1 MDLDAI
7 LDGIRQA
14 GRQQIEQIEN
24 EAERQSSQI
33 LAKIQKDADVQKK
46 RILADGHARLN
57 REQALIEQQAVIQSL
72 QIHAGARQKLIDSV
86 LKNVTNRF
94 SGVRLQ
100 KDYEQ
105 VLANLAK
112 ETVQSIVPS
121 LLNMQKI
128 ILHFDPRDK
137 EIAERI
143 VKKLDETVSTKY
155 DIECS
160 GGCTAETED
169 GMVSVLNTVES
180 RFEHAK
186 PYVIQKLSLFFERK
200 YSSSE

>member
-7 LDGIRQA
+7 LDGIQQA
-14 GRQQIEQIEN
+14 GQQQIEQIEH

-72 QIHAGARQKLIDSV
+72 QIHADARQKLIDSV
-86 LKNVTNRF
+86 LKNVTARF
-94 SGVRLQ
+94 SGVRTR

-105 VLANLAK
+105 VLSNLTR
-112 ETVQSIVPS
+112 ETIQSIVPS
-121 LLNMQKI
+121 LMNKQKI

-143 VKKLDETVSTKY
+143 VKKLDETVLTEY

-186 PYVIQKLSLFFERK
+186 PYVKQKLSLFFERK
-200 YSSSE
+200 YSSS